1 MLWTR
6 SSDIEMKLYVAD
18 ITLELCGK
26 NLLQLRYMDNIIV
39 IHEISIDEI

>member
-18 ITLELCGK
+18 IALELCGK
-26 NLLQLRYMDNIIV
+26 NLLQQWEKQTNVSALHIQATK
-39 IHEISIDEI
+39 

>member
-18 ITLELCGK
+18 IALELCGK
-26 NLLQLRYMDNIIV
+26 NLLQQWEKQTNV
-39 IHEISIDEI
+39 SSTS